1 MRALGPHFDQP
12 VAPGGYVWWYLDA
25 LSDDGHHG
33 LTIIAMLGSVF
44 SPYYAWARRRQ
55 GAEAVDPLN
64 HCGLNVALYGRG
76 GKRWSLTERG
86 RAALSRDASH
96 LAIGPSRLHW
106 DQDALVIDIKERGM
120 PIPHR
125 LLGRVRLY
133 PEALADYQAFLD
145 PAARHRWVPIAPR
158 ARVHVEMAAP
168 ALRWSGP
175 AYFDSNAGDEPLEN
189 AFDGWDWSRAPHGGG
204 TSVLYHV
211 IPRPARD
218 GRLGTKADA
227 DSGTA
232 AHRGAAGDPQRGP
245 SGKGADQGAT
255 ARDDADPGA
264 TPTDGTTN
272 GGARLALHF
281 ARDGAVRPLAPL
293 EPREL
298 PATRIWRIP
307 RATRADAAGQARI
320 LETLEDTPFY
330 ARSVVATR
338 LEGEAVTGVHESLSL
353 ERFRQRWVQMLLP
366 FRMPRVSK

>member
-12 VAPGGYVWWYLDA
+12 VTPGGYVWWYLDA

-189 AFDGWDWSRAPHGGG
+189 AFHGWDWSRATRRGG
-204 TSVLYHV
+204 TTVLYHV
-211 IPRPARD
+211 IPRQVTGTGMTAPAARAE
-218 GRLGTKADA
+218 R
-227 DSGTA
+227 A
-232 AHRGAAGDPQRGP
+232 APTPAPQDGAA
-245 SGKGADQGAT
+245 S
-255 ARDDADPGA
+255 
-264 TPTDGTTN
+264 
-272 GGARLALHF
+272 GARLALHF
-281 ARDGAVRPLAPL
+281 DASGAVSHL
-293 EPREL
+293 EPLTPHDL

-307 RATRADAAGQARI
+307 RGTHGDPDQPARI
-320 LETLEDTPFY
+320 LDTLEDTPFY
-330 ARSVVATR
+330 ARSLVAAS
-338 LEGEAVTGVHESLSL
+338 LEGDKVTAVHESLSL
-353 ERFRQRWVQMLLP
+353 DRFRQRWVQLLLP
-366 FRMPRVSK
+366 FRMPRVRS

>member
-12 VAPGGYVWWYLDA
+12 VVPGGYVWWYLDA

-86 RAALSRDASH
+86 RAALSRDANH
-96 LAIGPSRLHW
+96 LAIGPSSLHW

-189 AFDGWDWSRAPHGGG
+189 AFHGWDWSRAPHRGG
-204 TSVLYHV
+204 TTVLYHV
-211 IPRPARD
+211 VPRPVTRPGMASPNREVERD
-218 GRLGTKADA
+218 
-227 DSGTA
+227 
-232 AHRGAAGDPQRGP
+232 
-245 SGKGADQGAT
+245 AT
-255 ARDDADPGA
+255 ANG
-264 TPTDGTTN
+264 GTVD
-272 GGARLALHF
+272 GARLALHF
-281 ARDGAVRPLAPL
+281 DAGGAVTNL
-293 EPREL
+293 EPLTRHTL

-307 RATRADAAGQARI
+307 RGTHGDPEQPARI
-320 LETLEDTPFY
+320 VDTLEDTPFY
-330 ARSVVATR
+330 ARSVVSAK
-338 LEGEAVTGVHESLSL
+338 LSGDQVTAVHESLSL
-353 ERFRQRWVQMLLP
+353 DRFRQRWVQLLLP
-366 FRMPRVSK
+366 FRMPRVRS